1 MLSFII
7 ATLLIFILHS
17 FIEYLLSNIPISN
30 RFFKISCILWF
41 RFDKNIIFAMIFNQ
55 KISDMKYLSLSSF
68 VFAALLLGT
77 GCVSKKKLNEA
88 NAALEAHKNLLSRC
102 EERNKDLEAQILEL
116 NRKLEKCNAD
126 SKNSAD
132 DLAAAKITIKSL
144 EDQITLLKNSQSTL
158 LDQLNTAS
166 VINKAGAE
174 SIKRSLEAI
183 GQQSQYIKDL
193 TKSMQY
199 KDSVN
204 LALAM
209 NLKRSLSD
217 FNDQDVSIEV
227 KKGVVYVSLSDNM
240 LFKTASAYINPAAE
254 KVLGKIA
261 GILNDH
267 KELDILVEGHTD
279 NVPIANDCVNDN
291 WDLSAKRATSV
302 VRALQKKY
310 NVDPSRLTAGGRS
323 EFVPKASNSNATGRA
338 ANRRTEIIIL
348 PKLDQFFKL
357 LEAPKEK

>member
-1 MLSFII
+1 MRYLKLSTFLFM
-7 ATLLIFILHS
+7 ALITVTS
-17 FIEYLLSNIPISN
+17 
-30 RFFKISCILWF
+30 
-41 RFDKNIIFAMIFNQ
+41 
-55 KISDMKYLSLSSF
+55 
-68 VFAALLLGT
+68 
-77 GCVSKKKLNEA
+77 CVSKKKFNEVQ
-88 NAALEAHKNLLSRC
+88 AALDAHKNLLARC

-116 NRKLEKCNAD
+116 TRQLDKCKAD
-126 SKNSAD
+126 SKKCTD
-132 DLAAAKITIKSL
+132 DLAAANMKIKSL
-144 EDQITLLKNSQSTL
+144 EDQIAILKSSQNSL

-174 SIKRSLEAI
+174 SIKKSLDAI
-183 GQQSQYIKDL
+183 SQQSQYIKDL

-227 KKGVVYVSLSDNM
+227 KKGVVYISLSDNM
-240 LFKTASAYINPAAE
+240 LFKTGSAYINNSAE

-261 GILNDH
+261 GILNDQ

-279 NVPIANDCVNDN
+279 NVPMGGECVTDN
-291 WDLSAKRATSV
+291 WDLSAKRATAV
-302 VRALQKKY
+302 VRSLQSKY
-310 NVDPSRLTAGGRS
+310 KVDPSRMTAGGRS
-323 EFVPKASNSNATGRA
+323 EYAPKASNSTAKGRA
-338 ANRRTEIIIL
+338 ENRRTEIIVL

-357 LEAPKEK
+357 LEAPKAK